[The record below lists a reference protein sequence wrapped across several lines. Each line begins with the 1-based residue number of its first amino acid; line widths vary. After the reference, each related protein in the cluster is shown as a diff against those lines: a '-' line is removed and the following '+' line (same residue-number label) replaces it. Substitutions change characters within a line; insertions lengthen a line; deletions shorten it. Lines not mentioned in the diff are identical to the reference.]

1 MMKLAGKV
9 CVITGAGRGIGE
21 AIAMEFARQGATLVL
36 CSRTREE
43 VERVAARTG
52 AASNPTI
59 ALRVD
64 VSEFEQ
70 VSTLITEAISRFGR
84 IDVLVN
90 NAGVYGPIGPMW
102 KNDLALWKE
111 TIATNLFGAVHC
123 IWAVVPHM
131 IRSHR
136 GKIVNLAGGG
146 EGAFPRFSA
155 YACSKSAIVRLTET
169 LAEELREYDIQ
180 VNAIAPGPVNTRLLD
195 QVLAA
200 GEEAGTHYDRAKR
213 QKVSG
218 GVPRDDAARLAAYLA
233 CDDSNGLTG
242 RLISAVWDDW
252 RNLDTERVADT
263 SLYKVR
269 RIDGIRYLEL
279 KQHT

>member
-1 MMKLAGKV
+1 MKLAGKV

-21 AIAMEFARQGATLVL
+21 TIAVEFARQGATLVL

-43 VERVAARTG
+43 VERVAALTEV
-52 AASNPTI
+52 ASSTAI

-64 VSEFEQ
+64 VSELGQ
-70 VSTLITEAISRFGR
+70 VSTMITEAVSRFGR

-90 NAGVYGPIGPMW
+90 NAGVYGPIGPLW
-102 KNDLALWKE
+102 ENDPVLWRE

-123 IWAVVPHM
+123 TWAVVPHM
-131 IRSHR
+131 ISSHG

-169 LAEELREYDIQ
+169 LAEELKDHNIQ

-200 GEEAGTHYDRAKR
+200 GEKAGTHYHNAKR

-218 GVPRDDAARLAAYLA
+218 GVPPERAAKLAAYLA
-233 CDDSNGLTG
+233 SDDSNGLTG
-242 RLISAVWDDW
+242 RLLSAVWDNW
-252 RNLDTERVADT
+252 ESLDTGRVANT
-263 SLYKVR
+263 SLYQVR
-269 RIDGIRYLEL
+269 RIDGVRYTES

>member
-1 MMKLAGKV
+1 MTKLAGKV
-9 CVITGAGRGIGE
+9 CIITGAGMGIGE
-21 AIAMEFARQGATLVL
+21 AIAVEFARQGAALVL

-52 AASNPTI
+52 AASSTAI

-70 VSTLITEAISRFGR
+70 VSTMITEAISRFGR

-90 NAGVYGPIGPMW
+90 NAGVYGPIGPLW
-102 KNDLALWKE
+102 KNDLALWKD

-123 IWAVVPHM
+123 ARAVIPHM
-131 IRSHR
+131 IPSHR
-136 GKIVNLAGGG
+136 GRIINVAGGG

-169 LAEELREYDIQ
+169 LAEELKEYNIQ

-200 GEEAGTHYDRAKR
+200 REEAGIYYDKALQ
-213 QKVSG
+213 QKDSG
-218 GVPRDDAARLAAYLA
+218 GVPPQQAAKLAAYLA
-233 CDDSNGLTG
+233 SDDSSRLTG
-242 RLISAVWDDW
+242 RLLSAVWDDW
-252 RNLDTERVADT
+252 KSLDTGRVANT
-263 SLYKVR
+263 SLYQVR
-269 RIDGIRYLEL
+269 RIDGTQYVES
-279 KQHT
+279 KQPT